1 MTTDVSTRIMKR
13 TQMCALNVV
22 LKESRRQWGELGLLN
37 PLIIQL
43 YIAKKLSSNCL
54 TRLPATSTVLICLIG
69 YLISSTRLLASTPHL
84 TVLEVDQSLFLVL
97 KFYLFYLIFMFFC
110 EQYNNIGNMLSVKV
124 RKKKTPY
131 IALINKIRF
140 KKEKKT
146 YIRHHGTGTF
156 KCIAKVSHDRIN
168 RFSCWRLIEQ
178 LHSRHQPPKK
188 ALIKLSLIKATLILL
203 SSLIDLI
210 CLCSTIGYD
219 LLLS

>member
-1 MTTDVSTRIMKR
+1 MFDQVAQSVEISAKLRHKVLESFLQQEQNLMTTDVSTRIMKR

-97 KFYLFYLIFMFFC
+97 KFYRFYLIFMFFC

-124 RKKKTPY
+124 R
-131 IALINKIRF
+131 
-140 KKEKKT
+140 EKK
-146 YIRHHGTGTF
+146 HH
-156 KCIAKVSHDRIN
+156 I
-168 RFSCWRLIEQ
+168 
-178 LHSRHQPPKK
+178 
-188 ALIKLSLIKATLILL
+188 
-203 SSLIDLI
+203 
-210 CLCSTIGYD
+210 
-219 LLLS
+219 